1 LQVPEIDKLLG
12 MEIYASTTSGIGG
25 VIRQTVDDFTV
36 EEVLVDGSKAKID
49 GSVPSRVLGSS
60 QNRQRFLLCSLVKRN
75 WDTFIALKKIAQ
87 HLGVEQRRVQNAGIK
102 DAKAVTA
109 QYITVED
116 VSAEDVAKVEI
127 KDIKLTPV
135 GYVRETLSSYYLLG
149 NSFTININQLGCE
162 EETAKEQIAQTMMQI
177 QAAGG
182 IPNFYGHQRF
192 GTTRPITHL
201 VGKALVNG
209 DFEGAA
215 MAFLAQPSIH
225 EHPTSRQAR
234 AKLGETCDFK
244 AALEEFPI
252 QVRFER
258 LMLAHLAE
266 NPTDFAGAFKR
277 LPQRLLALFVQAHQ
291 SFLFNR
297 FLSERIKAGLTLNL
311 ALVGDFV
318 VGVER
323 NGLPMVNT
331 ARIVGEAE
339 LGKVNEAIA
348 AGRMRL
354 ALPMFGVKGKLSGGK
369 MGEIE
374 KCVLSEESI
383 TEQAVNEFSFLG
395 GNGGVRAA
403 ITPVKDF
410 KFEVSNKKASLS
422 FTLYRGC
429 YATVLLREI
438 MKPQNPIEAGF

>member
-12 MEIYASTTSGIGG
+12 MEIYASTTCGVGG

-49 GSVPSRVLGSS
+49 SSVSNRVLGST

-87 HLGVEQRRVQNAGIK
+87 QLGVEQRRVQNAGIK

-127 KDIKLTPV
+127 KDIKLTAI
-135 GYVRETLSSYYLLG
+135 GYVREPLSSYYLLG

-162 EETAKEQIAQTMMQI
+162 EETAKEQINQTMAQI

-192 GTTRPITHL
+192 GTTRPITHI

-225 EHPTSRQAR
+225 EHPTSRSAR
-234 AKLGETCDFK
+234 AKLQETRDFK
-244 AALEEFPI
+244 AALMDFPV

-266 NPTDFAGAFKR
+266 NPTDFVGAFKR
-277 LPQRLLALFVQAHQ
+277 LPKRLLALFVQAHQ
-291 SFLFNR
+291 SYLFNR
-297 FLSERIKAGLTLNL
+297 FLSERIKAGLPLNV

-331 ARIVGEAE
+331 ARITGEAE
-339 LGKVNEAIA
+339 LGKFNEAIA
-348 AGRMRL
+348 AGRMRV
-354 ALPMFGVKGKLSGGK
+354 ALPMFGVKGKLSGGA

-374 KCVLSEESI
+374 KRVLSEEAI
-383 TEQAVNEFSFLG
+383 VEQAVNEFSFLG

-410 KFEVSNKKASLS
+410 KAEVSSQKATSS

-438 MKPQNPIEAGF
+438 MKPQNPVTTGF

>member
-12 MEIYASTTSGIGG
+12 MEIYASKTSGIGG
-25 VIRQTVDDFTV
+25 VIRQTVDDFIV

-49 GSVPSRVLGSS
+49 NSVPNRVLGSS
-60 QNRQRFLLCSLVKRN
+60 QNPQCFLLCSLAKRN

-87 HLGVEQRRVQNAGIK
+87 QLGVEQRRVQNAGIK

-127 KDIKLTPV
+127 KDFKLIPV
-135 GYVRETLSSYYLLG
+135 GYVREALSSYYLLG
-149 NSFTININQLGCE
+149 NSFTININQLDCE
-162 EETAKEQIAQTMMQI
+162 EETAKEQITQTMAQN
-177 QAAGG
+177 QAVGG

-192 GTTRPITHL
+192 GTTRPITHI

-215 MAFLAQPSIH
+215 MAFLAQPSMH
-225 EHPTSRQAR
+225 EHPNSRSAR
-234 AKLGETCDFK
+234 AKLGETRDFK
-244 AALEEFPI
+244 VALEEFPI

-277 LPQRLLALFVQAHQ
+277 LPERLLALFVQAHQ

-297 FLSERIKAGLTLNL
+297 FLSERIKAGLPLNL

-348 AGRMRL
+348 AGRMRV
-354 ALPMFGVKGKLSGGK
+354 ALPMFGVKGKLSGGA

-374 KCVLSEESI
+374 QRVLSEE
-383 TEQAVNEFSFLG
+383 
-395 GNGGVRAA
+395 A
-403 ITPVKDF
+403 IV
-410 KFEVSNKKASLS
+410 
-422 FTLYRGC
+422 
-429 YATVLLREI
+429 
-438 MKPQNPIEAGF
+438 

>member
-1 LQVPEIDKLLG
+1 LLVPEIDKLLG
-12 MEIYASTTSGIGG
+12 MEIYASDSAGVGG
-25 VIRQTVDDFTV
+25 RIRESVEDFLV

-49 GSVPSRVLGSS
+49 GAVPNRVLGSS
-60 QNRQRFLLCSLVKRN
+60 QTRQRFLLCSLVKRN

-87 HLGVEQRRVQNAGIK
+87 QLGVEQRRVQNAGIK

-109 QYITVED
+109 QYVTVED
-116 VSAEDVAKVEI
+116 VSAEDVAKVEV
-127 KDIKLTPV
+127 KDIKLIPI

-149 NSFTININQLGCE
+149 NSFTININQLDCG
-162 EETAKEQIAQTMMQI
+162 EETAKEQINQTMVQI
-177 QAAGG
+177 QATGG

-215 MAFLAQPSIH
+215 MAYLAQPSMY
-225 EHPTSRQAR
+225 EHPTSRSAR
-234 AKLGETCDFK
+234 AKLGETRDFK
-244 AALEEFPI
+244 SALEEFPVQI
-252 QVRFER
+252 RFER
-258 LMLAHLAE
+258 LLLAHLVE

-277 LPQRLLALFVQAHQ
+277 LPERLLALFVQAHQ

-297 FLSERIKAGLTLNL
+297 FLSERVKAGLPLNS

-339 LGKVNEAIA
+339 LGKVNDAIE

-354 ALPMFGVKGKLSGGK
+354 ALPMFGVKGKLSGDK

-374 KCVLSEESI
+374 QHVLNEEDVKV
-383 TEQAVNEFSFLG
+383 QALNEFSCLG
-395 GNGGVRAA
+395 GKGGVRAA
-403 ITPVKDF
+403 LTPVKDF
-410 KFEVSNKKASLS
+410 KAEVSEGKATLS
-422 FTLYRGC
+422 FTLHRGC
-429 YATVLLREI
+429 YATVVLREI
-438 MKPQNPIEAGF
+438 MKPQNPIAAGF

>member
-1 LQVPEIDKLLG
+1 MSVPDIDKLLG

-25 VIRQTVDDFTV
+25 VIRQTVDDFIV

-60 QNRQRFLLCSLVKRN
+60 QSRQRFLLCGLVKRN

-87 HLGVEQRRVQNAGIK
+87 QLGVEQRRVQNAGIK

-109 QYITVED
+109 QYITVEN
-116 VSAEDVAKVEI
+116 VSVEDVAKVDI
-127 KDIKLTPV
+127 KDIKLTPI

-149 NSFTININQLGCE
+149 NSFTININQLSCE
-162 EETAKEQIAQTMMQI
+162 EETAKEQIAQTMAQI

-215 MAFLAQPSIH
+215 MAFLAQPSMH
-225 EHPTSRQAR
+225 EHPTSRCAR
-234 AKLGETCDFK
+234 AKLGETRDFK
-244 AALEEFPI
+244 AALEEFPV

-258 LMLAHLAE
+258 LMLTHLAE

-277 LPQRLLALFVQAHQ
+277 LPERLLALFVQAHQ

-297 FLSERIKAGLTLNL
+297 FLSERVKAGLPLNA
-311 ALVGDFV
+311 ALGGDFV

-331 ARIVGEAE
+331 ARIVGEKE
-339 LGKVNEAIA
+339 LDKVNEAIA

-354 ALPMFGVKGKLSGGK
+354 ALPMFGVKAKLSGGK

-374 KCVLSEESI
+374 QRVLREEAV

-395 GNGGVRAA
+395 GNGGVRA
-403 ITPVKDF
+403 IVTPVKDF
-410 KFEVSNKKASLS
+410 GFEVSSQKASLS

-429 YATVLLREI
+429 YATVVLREI
-438 MKPQNPIEAGF
+438 MKPQNPIAAGF